1 MYCNRWQRGWV
12 IPRVLS
18 ILVSGALLMCVG
30 CDLAGVAATKLEGEE
45 NIAPA
50 YSGLKGQ
57 RVAIMVWAD
66 EGVAMDHPSIR
77 ADVAGGLHAK
87 LQQCIDSKLD
97 DLKNTTFLST
107 SQILRFQDAHPE
119 VQADSAEQIALRFP
133 AATRLIYVEVESLSL
148 HPSDSVD
155 LSRGQ
160 VMAGVKAVEVAN
172 GQAKLAY
179 QIDNV
184 GGVYP
189 KQAPPEGMPGL
200 SDEVVYH
207 KSIDSLT
214 SELAKLFITH
224 QADEQ

>member
-1 MYCNRWQRGWV
+1 
-12 IPRVLS
+12 
-18 ILVSGALLMCVG
+18 MCVG

-87 LQQCIDSKLD
+87 LQQCVDAKLA
-97 DLKNTTFLST
+97 DLKDTTFLST
-107 SQILRFQDAHPE
+107 AQVLRFQDAHPE
-119 VQADSAEQIALRFP
+119 AQADSVEQIALRFP
-133 AATRLIYVEVESLSL
+133 ATRFIYVEIESLSL
-148 HPSDSVD
+148 HPNDSVD

-160 VMAGVKAVEVAN
+160 VMADVKAVEVAN

-179 QIDNV
+179 QAENV

-200 SDEVVYH
+200 SDELVYH